1 MEELK
6 ELQRQE
12 ASQIVV
18 HKNGEA
24 PPMGGGMGGGGGFQ
38 LP

>member
-6 ELQRQE
+6 ELQRQQ

-18 HKNGEA
+18 PKGGVD
-24 PPMGGGMGGGGGFQ
+24 PMGGMGGGKIQ
-38 LP
+38 MP